1 MKTKEGKRAISL
13 ITLVIT
19 IVVMIII
26 SAAVV
31 LTLFG
36 ENGIITRA
44 KEARISS
51 DLAVY
56 KEELNMYILNK
67 HTENPSFV
75 NETLTAGEENL
86 VYNTQ
91 PQGEKGNIKTVIKS
105 LSDEYLG
112 KLEIIKGELLINTK
126 DKLEIEVAQ
135 KLGIEV
141 NPYEIIDGVL
151 TSSNGNLLLMDEKT
165 GTLTIPDSVVEIGE
179 GAFSNL
185 SGLKT
190 IIIPSTV
197 KRIAMNAFA
206 YNSTLEQVIM
216 QEREKEDGT
225 IEGVEYIGEMAFQ
238 NCENLITVQMANS
251 VKEIERYAFY
261 HCEKLQ
267 NITLSDNIKVLK
279 THTFSDCTSLTKIE
293 LPKNLE
299 EIEAR
304 AFFKC
309 NLKEITLPKNLE
321 KMGNDVFGQNKNLS
335 IIKITEGNEIFEF
348 DETRG
353 MLIQKNNELKE
364 KDIVFMTDNALKSN
378 TTLDVPEGVTG
389 IEVVLDIYNIQTVKL
404 PSSLKNID
412 ADKLPKSV
420 SKIELDPNNNTY
432 VVEGDCL
439 YTKDKKKLIICYIK
453 DEIIEKTDLAE
464 ELEIIT
470 PKAFKPATNLKNIEL
485 PDSVLSV
492 ESYAFTGFNT
502 KIESIVLGEKVEYI
516 DPLFQEINYSPQVSI
531 SSNNPNY
538 SIENNVLYNKDK
550 TELKAVLY
558 NISGKYTVNSNVT
571 KIGNSAFS
579 NQHGM
584 TEVELPNKLIEI
596 GSSFN
601 YCNGLE
607 KIEIP
612 SSVTSINTYCFS
624 NSSNLKEIRVH
635 KKKGSIAGPP
645 WGCIYGDKAIIWDE

>member
-1 MKTKEGKRAISL
+1 MKTKEGKRGISL

-75 NETLTAGEENL
+75 NETLTAGKENL

-141 NPYEIIDGVL
+141 NPYDIIDGVL
-151 TSSNGNLLLMDEKT
+151 ISSNGNLLLMDEKT
-165 GTLTIPDSVVEIGE
+165 GTLTIPDTVEEIGE

-206 YNSTLEQVIM
+206 YNSTLENVIM

-225 IEGVEYIGEMAFQ
+225 IEGVEYIGERAFQ

-251 VKEIERYAFY
+251 VKEIEYQAFY

-279 THTFSDCTSLTKIE
+279 SHTFSDCTSLTKIE

-299 EIEAR
+299 EIEVR

-335 IIKITEGNEIFEF
+335 IIKIAEGNEIFEF

-389 IEVVLDIYNIQTVKL
+389 IEVVLDSYNIQTVKL

-412 ADKLPKSV
+412 ADKLPESV

-470 PKAFKPATNLKNIEL
+470 QKAFKQATNLKNIEL

-492 ESYAFTGFNT
+492 ESYAFTNS
-502 KIESIVLGEKVEYI
+502 KI
-516 DPLFQEINYSPQVSI
+516 
-531 SSNNPNY
+531 
-538 SIENNVLYNKDK
+538 
-550 TELKAVLY
+550 
-558 NISGKYTVNSNVT
+558 
-571 KIGNSAFS
+571 
-579 NQHGM
+579 
-584 TEVELPNKLIEI
+584 
-596 GSSFN
+596 
-601 YCNGLE
+601 
-607 KIEIP
+607 
-612 SSVTSINTYCFS
+612 
-624 NSSNLKEIRVH
+624 
-635 KKKGSIAGPP
+635 
-645 WGCIYGDKAIIWDE
+645 

>member
-1 MKTKEGKRAISL
+1 
-13 ITLVIT
+13 
-19 IVVMIII
+19 
-26 SAAVV
+26 
-31 LTLFG
+31 
-36 ENGIITRA
+36 
-44 KEARISS
+44 
-51 DLAVY
+51 
-56 KEELNMYILNK
+56 
-67 HTENPSFV
+67 
-75 NETLTAGEENL
+75 
-86 VYNTQ
+86 
-91 PQGEKGNIKTVIKS
+91 
-105 LSDEYLG
+105 
-112 KLEIIKGELLINTK
+112 
-126 DKLEIEVAQ
+126 
-135 KLGIEV
+135 
-141 NPYEIIDGVL
+141 
-151 TSSNGNLLLMDEKT
+151 MDEKT
-165 GTLTIPDSVVEIGE
+165 GTLTIPDTVEEIGE

-197 KRIAMNAFA
+197 KRIAQSAFA
-206 YNSTLEQVIM
+206 YNSTLENVIM

-225 IEGVEYIGEMAFQ
+225 IEGVEYIGAHAFRD
-238 NCENLITVQMANS
+238 CSNLKTVQMANS
-251 VKEIERYAFY
+251 VKEIERFAFY
-261 HCEKLQ
+261 YCEKLQ

-279 THTFSDCTSLTKIE
+279 SHTFSDCKNLTKIE

-299 EIEAR
+299 EIEIR
-304 AFFKC
+304 AFFNC

-335 IIKITEGNEIFEF
+335 IIKIAEGNEIFEF

-389 IEVVLDIYNIQTVKL
+389 IEVILNSYNIQTVKL

-412 ADKLPKSV
+412 ADSLPTSV

-470 PKAFKPATNLKNIEL
+470 QKAFKQATNLKNIEL

-492 ESYAFTGFNT
+492 EDYAFGDFNP

-516 DPLFQEINYSPQVSI
+516 NPVFQGTNYLPQVSI

-571 KIGNSAFS
+571 KIGNNAFS
-579 NQHGM
+579 YQHGM

-596 GSSFN
+596 GRSFN
-601 YCNGLE
+601 FCNGLE

-612 SSVTSINTYCFS
+612 SSVTSIHTNCFS

-635 KKKGSIAGPP
+635 KKKGSIIGSP

>member
-1 MKTKEGKRAISL
+1 
-13 ITLVIT
+13 
-19 IVVMIII
+19 
-26 SAAVV
+26 
-31 LTLFG
+31 
-36 ENGIITRA
+36 
-44 KEARISS
+44 
-51 DLAVY
+51 
-56 KEELNMYILNK
+56 MYILNK

-75 NETLTAGEENL
+75 NETLTAGEKNL

-91 PQGEKGNIKTVIKS
+91 SQGEKGNIKTVIKS

-141 NPYEIIDGVL
+141 NPYDIIDGVL
-151 TSSNGNLLLMDEKT
+151 ISSNGNLLLMDEKT
-165 GTLTIPDSVVEIGE
+165 GTLTIPDTVEEIGE

-225 IEGVEYIGEMAFQ
+225 IEGVEYIGASAFQ
-238 NCENLITVQMANS
+238 DCSNLKTVQMANS
-251 VKEIERYAFY
+251 VKEIEYQAFY

-279 THTFSDCTSLTKIE
+279 YHTFSDCTSLTKIE

-304 AFFKC
+304 AFYKC

-321 KMGNDVFGQNKNLS
+321 KMENDVFGRNKNLS
-335 IIKITEGNEIFEF
+335 IIKIAEGNEIFEF

-389 IEVVLDIYNIQTVKL
+389 IEVVLNSYNIQTVKL

-412 ADKLPKSV
+412 SDSLPDNV

-470 PKAFKPATNLKNIEL
+470 QKAFKQATNLKNIEL

-492 ESYAFTGFNT
+492 ESYAFPNS
-502 KIESIVLGEKVEYI
+502 KIKSIVLGEKVEYI
-516 DPLFQEINYSPQVSI
+516 DPFFKGINYLPQVSI

-571 KIGNSAFS
+571 KIGNYAFS
-579 NQHGM
+579 YQHGM

-596 GSSFN
+596 GNSFN
-601 YCNGLE
+601 FCNGLE

-612 SSVTSINTYCFS
+612 SSVTSIHTNCFS

-635 KKKGSIAGPP
+635 KKKGSIIGSP

>member
-141 NPYEIIDGVL
+141 NPYDIIDGVL
-151 TSSNGNLLLMDEKT
+151 ISSNGNLLLMDEKT
-165 GTLTIPDSVVEIGE
+165 GTLTIPDTVEEIGE

-225 IEGVEYIGEMAFQ
+225 IEGVEYIGAYAFQ
-238 NCENLITVQMANS
+238 DCENLKTVQMANS
-251 VKEIERYAFY
+251 VKEIGSLAFY
-261 HCEKLQ
+261 LCEKLQ

-279 THTFSDCTSLTKIE
+279 SHTFSDCKNLTKIE

-299 EIEAR
+299 EIEVR
-304 AFFKC
+304 AFYKC

-335 IIKITEGNEIFEF
+335 IIKIAEGNEIFEF

-389 IEVVLDIYNIQTVKL
+389 IEVVLDSYNIQTVKL

-412 ADKLPKSV
+412 ADRLPKSV

-492 ESYAFTGFNT
+492 ESYAFDRFNT
-502 KIESIVLGEKVEYI
+502 KIKSIKYNN
-516 DPLFQEINYSPQVSI
+516 NYGY
-531 SSNNPNY
+531 NP
-538 SIENNVLYNKDK
+538 
-550 TELKAVLY
+550 
-558 NISGKYTVNSNVT
+558 
-571 KIGNSAFS
+571 
-579 NQHGM
+579 
-584 TEVELPNKLIEI
+584 
-596 GSSFN
+596 
-601 YCNGLE
+601 
-607 KIEIP
+607 
-612 SSVTSINTYCFS
+612 
-624 NSSNLKEIRVH
+624 
-635 KKKGSIAGPP
+635 
-645 WGCIYGDKAIIWDE
+645 